1 MKRKVSLAIALVSL
15 VLSSSVACPDAFAG
29 KAIDWDKKLVKARQ
43 LIDTNNCEEAMKI
56 IQDFMKKHPESGALH
71 TEMGKALKQRGKM
84 GQAKAQF
91 KRSTEVEPAYAPAW
105 YELGAMQEVDKE
117 YKIAIDSYERYL
129 QMDPAT
135 DRKGAVQER
144 IAFCKSKAD

>member
-1 MKRKVSLAIALVSL
+1 MKRTAALAIALVSV
-15 VLSSSVACPDAFAG
+15 VLSSCPDAFAG
-29 KAIDWDKKLVKARQ
+29 KPVDWDKKLVKARQ

-91 KRSTEVEPAYAPAW
+91 KRSTEVESTYAPAW

-144 IAFCKSKAD
+144 IAFCKSKLE